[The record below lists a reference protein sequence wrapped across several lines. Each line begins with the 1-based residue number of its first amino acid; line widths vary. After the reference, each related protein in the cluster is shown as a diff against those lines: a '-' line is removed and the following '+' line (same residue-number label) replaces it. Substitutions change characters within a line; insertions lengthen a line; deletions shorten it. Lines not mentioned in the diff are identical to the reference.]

1 MSHCFI
7 KDLQPG
13 INFTDT
19 YMVTQPVLRN
29 TTRGDLY
36 IAMFL
41 SDKTGKA
48 NCRVW
53 SATEELY
60 NQIPKEG
67 FVQISGKTEL
77 YQNNLQIVANQI
89 TVVAPENVNVED
101 YMPKTSK
108 DIPQMYKEVKQIMGG
123 VQHPELKAL
132 VEEYFK
138 DSDLMRKFCYAPAAI
153 KMHHNYIG
161 GLLEHTN
168 NMLKVAEKIL
178 PLYPQVQG
186 DLVLCGI
193 FLHDMSKTEEL
204 VYNLGFSYSNTG
216 QLVGHI
222 VQGAIML
229 DQKVDMLLDRGIE
242 MKREIVDSLM
252 HILLAHHGK
261 YEFGSPKLPA
271 TPEAFMVNYIDDL
284 DAKMNFVEDAIE
296 NEKTADDWTGWKQ
309 ANSQPGTK
317 LFKKK
322 VLEQQ

>member
-13 INFTDT
+13 INFTDI

-29 TTRGDLY
+29 TSRGDFY

-41 SDKTGKA
+41 SDKTGKV

-53 SATEELY
+53 NASEELY
-60 NQIPKEG
+60 KQLPKEG
-67 FVQISGKTEL
+67 FLEVVGKTEL

-89 TVVAPENVNVED
+89 TVVDASQVRVED
-101 YMPKTSK
+101 FMPKTKK
-108 DIPQMYKEVKQIMGG
+108 DIAGMYKEVKAIMGG
-123 VQHPELKAL
+123 ISHPELKAL

-138 DSDLMRKFCYAPAAI
+138 DTELMKKFCYAPAAV

-178 PLYPQVQG
+178 PLYPQVQS
-186 DLVLCGI
+186 DLVLAGI

-204 VYNLGFSYSNTG
+204 TYALGFGYSNTG

-229 DQKVDMLLDRGIE
+229 DQKVDLLLDRGIE
-242 MKREIVDSLM
+242 MNRDIVDNLM

-271 TPEAFMVNYIDDL
+271 TQEALMVSYIDDL
-284 DAKMNFVEDAIE
+284 DAKLNFVEDAIE
-296 NEKTADDWTGWKQ
+296 NEQTADDWTGWKQ
-309 ANSQPGTK
+309 ASIQQGTK
-317 LFKKK
+317 FYKKR
-322 VLEQQ
+322 VLD